1 MELSMCIQAV
11 EALSSMWEVA
21 SDEDR
26 QGMARH
32 LFEYLTY
39 DLGKRQIVDFRLKP
53 WADQFLTLRAG
64 LYADERGK
72 DDGNPVTPTGIR
84 AVKLSSVL
92 SFANPS
98 SVSSIWRSIATANLT
113 TSPWRNAIS
122 ASANAA

>member
-1 MELSMCIQAV
+1 
-11 EALSSMWEVA
+11 
-21 SDEDR
+21 
-26 QGMARH
+26 MARH

-84 AVKLSSVL
+84 AVKLSSVFR
-92 SFANPS
+92 FANPS
-98 SVSSIWRSIATANLT
+98 SASSTWRSIGTPSLT
-113 TSPWRNAIS
+113 ISPRLNVINV
-122 ASANAA
+122 SANAA